1 MLNRLS
7 HPGTSRVVII
17 ELIVKAMQTDEIA
30 KENIKRN
37 NFFFQNV
44 IVILCISITSFVSE
58 IALLI
63 IVFKSAKASGAPG
76 WLSRLSIRLWLRS

>member
-7 HPGTSRVVII
+7 HPGTSRVVVI

-37 NFFFQNV
+37 NFF
-44 IVILCISITSFVSE
+44 
-58 IALLI
+58 
-63 IVFKSAKASGAPG
+63 
-76 WLSRLSIRLWLRS
+76 SRM